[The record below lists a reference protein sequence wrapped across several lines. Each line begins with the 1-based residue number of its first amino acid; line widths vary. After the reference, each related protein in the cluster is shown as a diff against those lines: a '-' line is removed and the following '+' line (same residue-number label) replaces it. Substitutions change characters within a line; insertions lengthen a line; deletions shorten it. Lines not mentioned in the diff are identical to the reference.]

1 MAYDNNQGG
10 MPGADNVTFKSWLEG
25 QSDEVKSRFEQGTQG
40 LRSALKSER
49 ESTKT
54 LSGQLKELQTKA
66 EKDSDLAKQLSEMQ
80 AKLDE
85 SDRRSAFV
93 SVSGADLPRESAFA
107 SSSKSAG
114 QINGS
119 TNFSKSLVFSFTLF
133 PERGMDLSFL
143 KKTNIKEFL
152 YFMKTQYIEF
162 YSNFQIYLKIFKKM
176 HYNIHSLLS

>member
-1 MAYDNNQGG
+1 MADDNNQGG
-10 MPGADNVTFKSWLEG
+10 TPGADNVTFEAWLEG

-93 SVSGADLPRESAFA
+93 DGASASGCSNAKAAYKLAKSDPDLWKKDGTPDWEAIKQEAPELFA
-107 SSSKSAG
+107 KKNPDGKAG
-114 QINGS
+114 SG
-119 TNFSKSLVFSFTLF
+119 TRTD
-133 PERGMDLSFL
+133 PDAGARTMDDWIR
-143 KKTNIKEFL
+143 KQVKR
-152 YFMKTQYIEF
+152 
-162 YSNFQIYLKIFKKM
+162 
-176 HYNIHSLLS
+176 H